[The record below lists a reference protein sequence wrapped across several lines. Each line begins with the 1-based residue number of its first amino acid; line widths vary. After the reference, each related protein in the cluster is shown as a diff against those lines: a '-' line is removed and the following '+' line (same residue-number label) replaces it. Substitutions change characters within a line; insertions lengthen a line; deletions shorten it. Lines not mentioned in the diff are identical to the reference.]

1 MARKKPPEEHENLE
15 RWLVSYADFMTL
27 LFATFVVLYAL
38 AQSDVNSFKGIEE
51 ALRKAFSQNIF
62 DNQES
67 IMDGQNSILDG
78 QQGAMNPLML
88 EYMSQKYEQSSYEEI
103 KEDINQLKQDGIS
116 AEIGEKGLV
125 IRFSEHALQFE
136 SGTAELTQKSKE
148 TLATVANI
156 IKQKFSI
163 HYIQV
168 EGHTDSAPVTNKI
181 KYPSNWELSAARA
194 CSVVRFLIQ
203 NNGFN
208 SKLFSA
214 VGFADTVPVASNSTP
229 QNRAK
234 NRRVEIVV
242 LKNKFKTLSDKNM
255 QEILKDAK
263 ILQKKNELNNKN
275 KPSEAIENLVGNDKE
290 LLNNVIDISG
300 RYENENKR
308 LKNLDESTYT
318 QDNKKPEFM
327 E

>member
-1 MARKKPPEEHENLE
+1 MGRKKPPEEHENLE

-62 DNQES
+62 DNQEN

-103 KEDINQLKQDGIS
+103 KENIDKLKQDGIN
-116 AEIGEKGLV
+116 AEIDEKGLV
-125 IRFSEHALQFE
+125 IRFSEHAMQFE

-148 TLATVANI
+148 TLAIVANI

-168 EGHTDSAPVTNKI
+168 EGHTDSNPVSNKA
-181 KYPSNWELSAARA
+181 KYPSNWELSSARA
-194 CSVVRFLIQ
+194 CSVVRFLIY
-203 NNGFN
+203 NSGFN
-208 SKLFSA
+208 PKLFNA
-214 VGFADTVPVASNSTP
+214 TGFADTVPVASNSTP

-234 NRRVEIVV
+234 NRRVEIVI

-263 ILQKKNELNNKN
+263 IMQKKEQLNKRIQ
-275 KPSEAIENLVGNDKE
+275 PSEAIENLVGNDKE

-300 RYENENKR
+300 RYENENQR
-308 LKNLDESTYT
+308 LKNLDNEDYT
-318 QDNKKPEFM
+318 QDSKKPEFL